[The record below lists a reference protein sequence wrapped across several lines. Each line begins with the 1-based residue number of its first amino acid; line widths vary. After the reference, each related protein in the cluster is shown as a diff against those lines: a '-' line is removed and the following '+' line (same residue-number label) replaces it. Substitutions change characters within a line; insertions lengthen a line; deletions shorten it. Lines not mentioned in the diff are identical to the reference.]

1 MSPIR
6 RVRQKEMRKISQL
19 PRYQVTIALK
29 ENSIQF
35 AGTGADICVMM
46 LECAKYIQLSL
57 TNTKTK
63 IQPYSS
69 KPLSFTIIVL

>member
-6 RVRQKEMRKISQL
+6 RVRQKEIRKISQL
-19 PRYQVTIALK
+19 PRYQVTIVLK

-46 LECAKYIQLSL
+46 LKYAKYIQLSL

-63 IQPYSS
+63 MQPYSS
-69 KPLSFTIIVL
+69 KPLWFTIIVL

>member
-6 RVRQKEMRKISQL
+6 RVRQKEIRKISEL
-19 PRYQVTIALK
+19 PRYQVTIVLK

-46 LECAKYIQLSL
+46 LKCAKYI
-57 TNTKTK
+57 
-63 IQPYSS
+63 
-69 KPLSFTIIVL
+69 